1 MSSLGIPIAELRVES
16 YMRKLLIV
24 LSLAAALG
32 ACANKNALDIPTG
45 TDVTVEK
52 TDGVTVAG
60 RLVEIQPDHVIVES
74 RAGVKTSVPRTLI
87 ASIHPTPAAAAMVAA
102 AAVDERKATTPSPAA
117 PEAAAPAP
125 VTPASALVPDDK
137 VAAASDARP
146 AVIDDRPTATAGIAD
161 RKPEYREV
169 TLPAGTTLTVALT
182 SMVGSDT
189 SKIEDPV
196 HGTLRHAVRIDGLQA
211 LPIGT
216 AVSGHVT
223 HAQPAGKVKGK
234 ASIGFR
240 INTIELPGKSREPI
254 KTATYSRVSRATKQ
268 KDATKIG
275 VGAGAGAVIGGILGG
290 GSGAAKGAVLGGGAG
305 TGVVLATKGDEVRI
319 PAGTLVTIRLT
330 APLIVQVRVK

>member
-1 MSSLGIPIAELRVES
+1 MES
-16 YMRKLLIV
+16 HMRKLLIV

-60 RLVEIQPDHVIVES
+60 RLVEIQPDHVVVES
-74 RAGVKTSVPRTLI
+74 RDGVKTSVRRTLI

-102 AAVDERKATTPSPAA
+102 AAVDERKTTTPSPAA

-125 VTPASALVPDDK
+125 VTPPSAPDDK

-189 SKIEDPV
+189 SRIEDPV

-223 HAQPAGKVKGK
+223 HAQPAGKVKGT

-290 GSGAAKGAVLGGGAG
+290 GSGAAKGAVIGGGAG

-330 APLIVQVRVK
+330 APLIVQVKVK

>member
-1 MSSLGIPIAELRVES
+1 
-16 YMRKLLIV
+16 MRKLLIV

-60 RLVEIQPDHVIVES
+60 RLVEIQPDKVIVES
-74 RAGVKTSVPRTLI
+74 RDGVKTSVSRTLI

-102 AAVDERKATTPSPAA
+102 AAVDERKTTTPSPAA
-117 PEAAAPAP
+117 AEALAPAAALVANDNPA
-125 VTPASALVPDDK
+125 T
-137 VAAASDARP
+137 ASDARP
-146 AVIDDRPTATAGIAD
+146 AVIDDRATATAGIAD

-169 TLPAGTTLTVALT
+169 TLPAGTTLTVTLT

-189 SKIEDPV
+189 SRIEDPV
-196 HGTLRHAVRIDGLQA
+196 HGTLRRAVRIDGLQA

-223 HAQPAGKVKGK
+223 NAQPAGKVKGK

-290 GSGAAKGAVLGGGAG
+290 GSGAAKGAVIGGGAG

-330 APLIVQVRVK
+330 APLIVHVKVK